1 MTLILSLT
9 GRLVKVVNILDNMEW
24 NGVDEREDLE
34 RKRDK
39 LEDQLKEAKLI
50 WYKIDKRT
58 ETVSAYIEQNLTRLD
73 RIRFRRKIK
82 RKVRLMLEMKEMH
95 EKLEL
100 AEKQMKAMDCL

>member
-1 MTLILSLT
+1 M
-9 GRLVKVVNILDNMEW
+9 KVVNILANMEW

-58 ETVSAYIEQNLTRLD
+58 ETVSGNIEYHLTRLD
-73 RIRFRRKIK
+73 GIRFRRMIK
-82 RKVRLMLEMKEMH
+82 RKVRLMLEMKDMQ
-95 EKLEL
+95 EKLKL
-100 AEKQMKAMDCL
+100 AENQKKAIEQF